1 MARSTLLKSGKLPPV
16 DLGLSLASKCQILF
30 GIAVLFLVAG
40 AVVVPWLRAGRLVD
54 RAQHDASR
62 RISAIWPD
70 LASLTVPV
78 ERFTSQ
84 PQLDRDDTQEPSFI
98 VAYLPSSELSEWLES
113 DGFAAKASRAA
124 SDGTLEEL
132 TEVTRTQGERVY
144 RYARADLDDQ
154 GTLVGVIFVEHHS
167 THLASQL
174 FIARLYL
181 VLTGLIVGAI
191 AVALF
196 YVITMRLI
204 LSPVRQLRE
213 TAERIRAGEPDVR
226 ADIQTGDEF
235 QELGEAFNEMLVSL
249 EHSQEKLRGINVSL
263 DLKVTELEHANQSLH
278 EAARLKGDFLATVSH
293 ELRTP
298 LNSIIGFAELL
309 VGIANNEKPDDND
322 MVRIDPERF
331 AKRARYLDHIVV
343 AGRRL
348 LEMINEL
355 LEMARIEAGKV
366 DLHVEKMSVSSAC
379 EGLIALIR
387 PQAERKNINL
397 ELNLPMGI
405 AAHKEAPII
414 ETDPRKF
421 QQIVFNF
428 LSNAVKFTPEGG
440 TVTLRAER
448 LLADSDDTRVRVSVL
463 DTGPG
468 IPEPDQQRIF
478 DKFERVES
486 GHVRESTGTGL
497 GLAICKELA
506 SFIQGEIQLVSEE
519 NQGSMFSLI
528 VPTRLDPIAAT
539 DQALQTAG
547 RPRSTPMTRTE
558 PAPQEL

>member
-30 GIAVLFLVAG
+30 GIAVMFLVAG
-40 AVVVPWLRAGRLVD
+40 AVVIPWLRAGRLVD
-54 RAQHDASR
+54 LAQHDASR
-62 RISAIWPD
+62 RIAVIWPD

-78 ERFTSQ
+78 DRFASEA
-84 PQLDRDDTQEPSFI
+84 QLHDIVEQEPSFI
-98 VAYLPSSELSEWLES
+98 VAYLPLDQIPLWADAEGLAGL
-113 DGFAAKASRAA
+113 AARAA
-124 SDGTLEEL
+124 QDDTLDEL
-132 TEVTRTQGERVY
+132 TRVRRTQGERVY
-144 RYARADLDDQ
+144 RYAKADRDEQ
-154 GTLVGVIFVEHHS
+154 GNLEGIIFVEHHS

-181 VLTGLIVGAI
+181 VLTGVIVGAI

-235 QELGEAFNEMLVSL
+235 QELGEAFNEMLIGL
-249 EHSQEKLRGINVSL
+249 DESQEKLRGINVSL

-322 MVRIDPERF
+322 MVHVEPEQF
-331 AKRARYLDHIVV
+331 AKRARYLEHIVN

-366 DLHVEKMSVSSAC
+366 DLHVEMMSVSSAC

-387 PQAERKNINL
+387 PQAERKNITL
-397 ELNLPMGI
+397 TLNLPMGV

-440 TVTLRAER
+440 EVTLRAER
-448 LLADSDDTRVRVSVL
+448 LLGEGDDARVRISVL

-468 IPEPDQQRIF
+468 IPEHDQQRIF
-478 DKFERVES
+478 EKFERVES
-486 GHVRESTGTGL
+486 GHVRESAGTGL

-506 SFIQGEIQLVSEE
+506 TFIQGEIQLISEE
-519 NQGSMFSLI
+519 GQGSMFSLI
-528 VPTRLDPIAAT
+528 VPTYLDPFRAT
-539 DQALQTAG
+539 EQALHSAG
-547 RPRSTPMTRTE
+547 RASSTPI
-558 PAPQEL
+558 LDN